1 VNIDAKT
8 ALDREGNMYLENA
21 SDRPKMVAAAADPNA
36 RLPWPL
42 GVIFC
47 VYLFFIGTG
56 LIRVVPLFSRYF
68 DDLRVEI
75 PWLTKMV
82 LVSYWWTLALFSF
95 LAIVLAVVRRAVSLT
110 KIQRRATNAYLFLA
124 AVVLPGTVVL
134 ALYLPMLKLMWKAR
148 SLG

>member
-1 VNIDAKT
+1 
-8 ALDREGNMYLENA
+8 MYLENA
-21 SDRPKMVAAAADPNA
+21 SDHPKMLPMAAHPNA

-47 VYLFFIGTG
+47 VYLFFMGTG
-56 LIRVVPLFSRYF
+56 FIKVVPLFRRYF

-82 LVSYWWTLALFSF
+82 LMSYWRTLPLFSF
-95 LAIVLAVVRRAVSLT
+95 LAIVLAVVRQVVSLT
-110 KIQRRATNAYLFLA
+110 KIQRRATNAYLILVV
-124 AVVLPGTVVL
+124 VVLPGMVVL